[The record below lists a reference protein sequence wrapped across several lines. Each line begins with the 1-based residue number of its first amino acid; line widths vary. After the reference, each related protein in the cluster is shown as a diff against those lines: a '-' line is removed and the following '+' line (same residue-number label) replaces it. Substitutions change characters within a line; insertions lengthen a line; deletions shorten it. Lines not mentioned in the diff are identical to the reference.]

1 MKTKTF
7 IFVLLTI
14 LCSLYTG
21 YNTWTLYDGYRKQVS
36 VWNEEAKDAF
46 EEALW
51 MEVGKRSEIPVYSL
65 SNGEKGWTTLS
76 SVIPDSVSVMTK
88 DGFRQYRIDQSKY
101 ENSLLVEARHRSRL
115 STLFSMHPL
124 TVDTLSVHWDSL
136 LQTKHFSLQGQ
147 IRYVYT
153 DLNLRNDTVF
163 SVVDRQLASLD
174 SLTVK
179 YLGFRCEHEV
189 TAYISY
195 PNWILNLACS
205 DWFVLLF
212 PWILFICLAVYWT
225 KLKVWVKGRF
235 THEIMKEKD
244 IHVVDVVMDEAGIFK
259 LPDGTIFNSFVA
271 SVCKDGVE
279 QHLQPQSALLLK
291 LLLTKSNYKVTSEE
305 ISMELWHETREKQKL
320 YSAVQRLRNDLRAVG
335 SEVVISC
342 TNGIYELKLPIS
354 S

>member
-51 MEVGKRSEIPVYSL
+51 MEVGKRSEIPIYHASVTGGEEVIL
-65 SNGEKGWTTLS
+65 SEE
-76 SVIPDSVSVMTK
+76 IPDSVYVTTLMGRK
-88 DGFRQYRIDQSKY
+88 GYHLERYKY
-101 ENSLLVEARHRSRL
+101 DNSLIKDRERRIRIGVLLLEYPLSLEDIFKYWDRL
-115 STLFSMHPL
+115 
-124 TVDTLSVHWDSL
+124 LSIK
-136 LQTKHFSLQGQ
+136 QIPINRQ

-153 DLNLRNDTVF
+153 DLELQSDTMY
-163 SVVDRQLASLD
+163 SNNIHLESHMD

-179 YLGFRCEHEV
+179 YLGFRCEHEL
-189 TAYISY
+189 TAYAAY
-195 PNWILNLACS
+195 PHWMFDFLGRNSL
-205 DWFVLLF
+205 FLLF
-212 PWILFICLAVYWT
+212 PWFLLIWLAVYWT

-235 THEIMKEKD
+235 THEIVKEKD
-244 IHVVDVVMDEAGIFK
+244 IHVVDVAMDEAGIFK

-335 SEVVISC
+335 SEVIISC